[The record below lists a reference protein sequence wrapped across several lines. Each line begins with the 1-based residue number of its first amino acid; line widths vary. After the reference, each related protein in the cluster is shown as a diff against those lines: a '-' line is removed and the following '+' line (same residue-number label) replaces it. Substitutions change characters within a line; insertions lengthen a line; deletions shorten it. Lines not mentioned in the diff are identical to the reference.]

1 MANRQQRRQMNK
13 KSPLGDAIKN
23 LAQQVQKSRED
34 NEQQQE
40 DLNILPFPAS
50 QKIHEDRIDWKWD
63 SLVNSEFTVHA
74 TYYMDS
80 GVYHVELQ
88 TGKPFPDDDTD
99 RTGEVYCLSP
109 DEPKVLGQALI
120 AAWDWENRWQEHMG
134 RLMLRDRAMGKMNQ
148 AAEAPEMSGSA
159 TDFGEPVFEPVVAEN
174 KTPEVPKSYTFE
186 EPELP
191 YSDYDIEH
199 DDEIA
204 DDELDEG

>member
-23 LAQQVQKSRED
+23 LAQQVQKSREE
-34 NEQQQE
+34 NEQQPE
-40 DLNILPFPAS
+40 DLNILPFPSS

-88 TGKPFPDDDTD
+88 TGKPFPDDDTE
-99 RTGEVYCLSP
+99 RTGEIYCLSP
-109 DEPKVLGQALI
+109 DEPKVLGQALL

-159 TDFGEPVFEPVVAEN
+159 MDSNPA
-174 KTPEVPKSYTFE
+174 PEVPTSYTFE
-186 EPELP
+186 DEPLPFDEQDDEPEESDP
-191 YSDYDIEH
+191 YND
-199 DDEIA
+199 
-204 DDELDEG
+204 

>member
-23 LAQQVQKSRED
+23 LAQQVQKSREE
-34 NEQQQE
+34 NEQQSE
-40 DLNILPFPAS
+40 DLNILPFPSS

-109 DEPKVLGQALI
+109 DEPKVLGQALL

-159 TDFGEPVFEPVVAEN
+159 TDSNPA
-174 KTPEVPKSYTFE
+174 PEVPTSYTFE
-186 EPELP
+186 DEPLPFDEQDDEPEESDP
-191 YSDYDIEH
+191 YND
-199 DDEIA
+199 
-204 DDELDEG
+204 

>member
-13 KSPLGDAIKN
+13 KSSLGDAIKN
-23 LAQQVQKSRED
+23 LAQQVQKSREE
-34 NEQQQE
+34 NEQQSE
-40 DLNILPFPAS
+40 DLNILPFPSS

-88 TGKPFPDDDTD
+88 TGTPFPDDDTD

-109 DEPKVLGQALI
+109 DEPKVLGQALL

-159 TDFGEPVFEPVVAEN
+159 MDSNPA
-174 KTPEVPKSYTFE
+174 PEVPD
-186 EPELP
+186 EPALP
-191 YSDYDIEH
+191 FGDMPVRQEIIADH
-199 DDEIA
+199 QDDEDE
-204 DDELDEG
+204 DDPYEGGGFRA